1 MKHFLIFALKSVC
14 YDSYLYFS
22 DALSK
27 ALAAAG
33 HSVEI
38 FSAQKEP
45 PEAMERFAGQTF
57 DAVFDFNSAL
67 PRLRMEEGGYF
78 ADQIN
83 APFYNI
89 ILDHP
94 LYHHDSLKQT
104 LSDYHVLCLD
114 KNHRD
119 YVLSYYP
126 HIASADIFSVTGE
139 DILPQD
145 PSYPEKQIDVLFSG
159 TYTDYREIE
168 SSIGSAP
175 SFLGNI
181 TKQLIELMQKNN
193 SLTQEAALR
202 FLTPSFEESEIIE
215 ETFPLHMQ
223 ACFLCDSYLRARKR
237 EELLLFLAKKNVPLT
252 LCGNG
257 WRKSP
262 LAHFSNVRII
272 DDISFWD
279 TFLLFRKSKIT
290 LNLLPEFKNGT
301 HDRIYSSILNHS
313 LCLTDSSPL
322 LESQLKNNR
331 ELIYYDTR
339 NPDRLTGQIFD
350 LLSSPK
356 RMEEIS
362 QNGYFCAKESHSWQ
376 SRAAYLL
383 TLI

>member
-1 MKHFLIFALKSVC
+1 
-14 YDSYLYFS
+14 
-22 DALSK
+22 
-27 ALAAAG
+27 
-33 HSVEI
+33 
-38 FSAQKEP
+38 
-45 PEAMERFAGQTF
+45 
-57 DAVFDFNSAL
+57 
-67 PRLRMEEGGYF
+67 
-78 ADQIN
+78 
-83 APFYNI
+83 
-89 ILDHP
+89 
-94 LYHHDSLKQT
+94 
-104 LSDYHVLCLD
+104 
-114 KNHRD
+114 
-119 YVLSYYP
+119 
-126 HIASADIFSVTGE
+126 
-139 DILPQD
+139 
-145 PSYPEKQIDVLFSG
+145 
-159 TYTDYREIE
+159 
-168 SSIGSAP
+168 
-175 SFLGNI
+175 
-181 TKQLIELMQKNN
+181 MQKNN

-322 LESQLKNNR
+322 LESQLKDNR
-331 ELIYYDTR
+331 ELIYYDTQ